1 MGRAA
6 LGPGLRGLAKPF
18 PGPSLGGAALMA
30 SLYVILGLAVLLPLS
45 GLVDLM
51 LASQRYDVSAGQQ
64 AATSSERIATVQ
76 RLFYQALASYA
87 TSQQGTAQQGIAQQ
101 GTSSAAPTIDATT
114 VCPVFG
120 GNSELQPV
128 SSAGSQTLMTG
139 CSYVSKSSPYG
150 RLEVKSVASSSAPSP
165 SIALAP
171 KNIVITQAC
180 VVAAPQD
187 GCLSAYSP

>member
-6 LGPGLRGLAKPF
+6 LGPVLRDLAKSLPR
-18 PGPSLGGAALMA
+18 PTLGGAALMA

-51 LASQRYDVSAGQQ
+51 LASQRFDVSAGQQ

-87 TSQQGTAQQGIAQQ
+87 TSQQGTSQQGIAQQ

-114 VCPVFG
+114 VCPVFD

-139 CSYVSKSSPYG
+139 CSYVSKSSTYG

-180 VVAAPQD
+180 IVMSPEI
-187 GCLSAYSP
+187 GCPETYLK

>member
-6 LGPGLRGLAKPF
+6 LGPVLRDLAK
-18 PGPSLGGAALMA
+18 SLPRPTLGAALMA

-51 LASQRYDVSAGQQ
+51 LASQRFDVSAGQQ

-76 RLFYQALASYA
+76 RLFYQALANYA
-87 TSQQGTAQQGIAQQ
+87 TSQK

-114 VCPVFG
+114 VCPVFD

-139 CSYVSKSSPYG
+139 CSYVSKSSTYG

-180 VVAAPQD
+180 IVMSPEI
-187 GCLSAYSP
+187 GCPETYLK

>member
-1 MGRAA
+1 
-6 LGPGLRGLAKPF
+6 
-18 PGPSLGGAALMA
+18 MA

-51 LASQRYDVSAGQQ
+51 LASQRFDVSAGQQ

-76 RLFYQALASYA
+76 RLFYQALANYA
-87 TSQQGTAQQGIAQQ
+87 TSQK

-114 VCPVFG
+114 VCPVFD

-139 CSYVSKSSPYG
+139 CSYVSKSSTYG

-180 VVAAPQD
+180 IVMSPEI
-187 GCLSAYSP
+187 GCPETYLK

>member
-150 RLEVKSVASSSAPSP
+150 RLEVKSVAASSAPSP

-180 VVAAPQD
+180 VVAAPQE

>member
-87 TSQQGTAQQGIAQQ
+87 TSQQGTSQQGIAQQ

-150 RLEVKSVASSSAPSP
+150 RLEVKSVAASSAPSP

>member
-1 MGRAA
+1 
-6 LGPGLRGLAKPF
+6 
-18 PGPSLGGAALMA
+18 MA

-64 AATSSERIATVQ
+64 AATTSERIATVQ

-87 TSQQGTAQQGIAQQ
+87 TAQQ

-128 SSAGSQTLMTG
+128 SSTGSQTLMTG
-139 CSYVSKSSPYG
+139 CSYVSKSSTYV
-150 RLEVKSVASSSAPSP
+150 RLEVKSVASSSAPLTSM
-165 SIALAP
+165 ALAP
-171 KNIVITQAC
+171 QNIVIAQGC
-180 VVAAPQD
+180 VVTAPED
-187 GCLSAYSP
+187 SCLSAYSP

>member
-6 LGPGLRGLAKPF
+6 LGPVLRDLAK
-18 PGPSLGGAALMA
+18 SLPRPTLGAALMA

-51 LASQRYDVSAGQQ
+51 LASQRFDVSAGQQ

-114 VCPVFG
+114 VCPVFD

-139 CSYVSKSSPYG
+139 CSYVSKSSTYG

-180 VVAAPQD
+180 IVMSPEI
-187 GCLSAYSP
+187 GCPETYLK

>member
-6 LGPGLRGLAKPF
+6 LGPGLRDLAKPF
-18 PGPSLGGAALMA
+18 PRPCLGGAALMA

-76 RLFYQALASYA
+76 QLFYQALASYA

-120 GNSELQPV
+120 GDSELQPV
-128 SSAGSQTLMTG
+128 SSTGSQTLMTG

-150 RLEVKSVASSSAPSP
+150 RLEVKSVAASSAPSP

>member
-101 GTSSAAPTIDATT
+101 GTASAAPTIDATT

-150 RLEVKSVASSSAPSP
+150 RLEVKSVAASSAQSP